1 VAVEAHLVELESVAR
16 SLSSAQVR
24 TRVLLATV
32 QPLPHVVVVEVAST
46 RLVAQILFTR
56 FPEVRASNREV
67 PVPSPLQGT
76 VRVTKRV
83 DSEVVA
89 LLTMLTYATLK
100 EAQEVATL
108 VAQVTELLLSE
119 LETAEALT
127 MADQTNLTLPH
138 PILATAKFKS
148 L

>member
-1 VAVEAHLVELESVAR
+1 MVILESVVR
-16 SLSSAQVR
+16 PLSLAQVH

-32 QPLPHVVVVEVAST
+32 QPLPHVVVVEAAST
-46 RLVAQILFTR
+46 RLAAQILFTR
-56 FPEVRASNREV
+56 FLAAGASNKEV
-67 PVPSPLQGT
+67 PVPSPLFRT
-76 VRVTKRV
+76 PRFTKRV

-89 LLTMLTYATLK
+89 LLTMLAHATLK

-108 VAQVTELLLSE
+108 VAQVTEVLLFI